1 MIAKHLLIAAGL
13 ILTADRMLG
22 VQGKTVAHSMLKHSK
37 DGKCDL
43 KKADR
48 CTQILY
54 IYGDPSY
61 KMSEN
66 VHEAEHFCKYVYFR
80 CPCFMSLF

>member
-1 MIAKHLLIAAGL
+1 
-13 ILTADRMLG
+13 
-22 VQGKTVAHSMLKHSK
+22 MLKNK
-37 DGKCDL
+37 DSKCDL

-61 KMSEN
+61 QMSNTVE
-66 VHEAEHFCKYVYFR
+66 EAEHFCK
-80 CPCFMSLF
+80 

>member
-1 MIAKHLLIAAGL
+1 MLAKSYLLTAGL
-13 ILTADRMLG
+13 MLSAG
-22 VQGKTVAHSMLKHSK
+22 QLWSVSGKTVTHSMLKHSK
-37 DGKCDL
+37 DGRCEL

-66 VHEAEHFCKYVYFR
+66 VQEAEHFCK
-80 CPCFMSLF
+80 

>member
-1 MIAKHLLIAAGL
+1 MFAKYLLMTAGL
-13 ILTADRMLG
+13 LACSG
-22 VQGKTVAHSMLKHSK
+22 YVHGKTVAHSMLKHSK

-66 VHEAEHFCKYVYFR
+66 VQEAEHFCK
-80 CPCFMSLF
+80 

>member
-1 MIAKHLLIAAGL
+1 MIAKKLLITAGL
-13 ILTADRMLG
+13 IMIADQLRP
-22 VQGKTVAHSMLKHSK
+22 VYGKTVAHSMLKHSK

-66 VHEAEHFCKYVYFR
+66 VQEAEHFCK
-80 CPCFMSLF
+80 

>member
-1 MIAKHLLIAAGL
+1 MHLLIAASFVL
-13 ILTADRMLG
+13 AIFAPVD
-22 VQGKTVAHSMLKHSK
+22 GKTTSMLKHK

-61 KMSEN
+61 QMSN
-66 VHEAEHFCKYVYFR
+66 TVVEAEHFCK
-80 CPCFMSLF
+80 

>member
-1 MIAKHLLIAAGL
+1 MYSQLIAVSLFVLATVFL
-13 ILTADRMLG
+13 P
-22 VQGKTVAHSMLKHSK
+22 VQSKTVPASLLKSK
-37 DGKCDL
+37 DAKCDL

-61 KMSEN
+61 QMSNTVE
-66 VHEAEHFCKYVYFR
+66 EAEHFCK
-80 CPCFMSLF
+80 